1 MKKILIIDDEKDL
14 LDTLKD
20 YFQLLGYL
28 VYTAENGCEGLKKL
42 KYEPDLIILDVSM
55 PEMDG
60 FSFCKEIRSHINE
73 PIVFLSAKTD
83 EDSKVEGLA
92 VGGDDYLIK
101 PVSLKEL
108 SYRVEAHLRREQ
120 RKTVPSKVAFFG
132 NVAIRY
138 DEKKVSVNNQ
148 SIPFTKT
155 EFSIIEL
162 LSKNS
167 ATTFS
172 KDDIYDYLWSYD
184 KDGDSNIITE
194 HIRRVRKKFTDVTDR
209 KLINTV
215 WGQGYKW
222 IG

>member
-1 MKKILIIDDEKDL
+1 
-14 LDTLKD
+14 
-20 YFQLLGYL
+20 
-28 VYTAENGCEGLKKL
+28 
-42 KYEPDLIILDVSM
+42 M

-60 FSFCKEIRSHINE
+60 FSFCKEIRNHINV

-83 EDSKVEGLA
+83 EESKVEGLK

-120 RKTVPSKVAFFG
+120 RKTFPSKVAFSG
-132 NVAIRY
+132 NIAIHY
-138 DEKKVSVNNQ
+138 DEKRISVNNQ
-148 SIPFTKT
+148 DIPFTKT
-155 EFSIIEL
+155 EFLIIEL

-167 ATTFS
+167 PTTFS
-172 KDDIYDYLWSYD
+172 KNDIYDYLWSYD

-194 HIRRVRKKFTDVTDR
+194 HIRRIRRKFMDKTDR
-209 KLINTV
+209 EIINTV

>member
-20 YFQLLGYL
+20 YFQLLRYL

-42 KYEPDLIILDVSM
+42 KYEPNLIILDVSM

-60 FSFCKEIRSHINE
+60 FSFCKEIRSHINV

-132 NVAIRY
+132 NVAIHY

-148 SIPFTKT
+148 TIPFTKT

-167 ATTFS
+167 TTTFS
-172 KDDIYDYLWSYD
+172 KDNIYDYLWSYD

-194 HIRRVRKKFTDVTDR
+194 HIRRVRKKFMDVTDR
-209 KLINTV
+209 ELINTV

>member
-1 MKKILIIDDEKDL
+1 MNKILIIDDEKDL

-20 YFQLLGYL
+20 YFQLLEYL

-42 KYEPDLIILDVSM
+42 KYGPDLIILDVSM

-60 FSFCKEIRSHINE
+60 FSFCKEIRSHINV

-92 VGGDDYLIK
+92 AGGDDYLIK

-120 RKTVPSKVAFFG
+120 RKTVPSKIAFFG
-132 NVAIRY
+132 DVAIHY
-138 DEKKVSVNNQ
+138 DEKNVSVNNQ

-167 ATTFS
+167 STTFS

-194 HIRRVRKKFTDVTDR
+194 HIRRVRKKFRDVTDQE
-209 KLINTV
+209 LINTV

>member
-14 LDTLKD
+14 LETLKD

-28 VYTAENGCEGLKKL
+28 VYTAENGKDGLKKL
-42 KYEPDLIILDVSM
+42 NFEPNLIILDVSM

-60 FSFCKEIRSHINE
+60 FSFCKEIRNHINV
-73 PIVFLSAKTD
+73 PIIFLSAKTD
-83 EDSKVEGLA
+83 ENSKIEGLA

-108 SYRVEAHLRREQ
+108 AYRVEAHLRREE
-120 RKTVPSKVAFFG
+120 RKAVSSKVSFFG
-132 NVAIRY
+132 NVAIHYR
-138 DEKKVSVNNQ
+138 DKKVYVNNQ
-148 SIPFTKT
+148 LLHFTKT

-162 LSKNS
+162 LSKNPS
-167 ATTFS
+167 TIFS

-184 KDGDSNIITE
+184 KDGDSSIITE
-194 HIRRVRKKFTDVTDR
+194 HIRRIRKKFLNVTQQQ
-209 KLINTV
+209 LIHTV
-215 WGQGYKW
+215 WGQGYQW

>member
-14 LDTLKD
+14 VDTLKD

-55 PEMDG
+55 PEVDG
-60 FSFCKEIRSHINE
+60 FSFCKEIRSHINV

-83 EDSKVEGLA
+83 EESKVEGLS

-132 NVAIRY
+132 NVAIHY

-148 SIPFTKT
+148 TIPFTKT

-167 ATTFS
+167 TTTFS

-194 HIRRVRKKFTDVTDR
+194 HIRRVRKKYMDVTDR
-209 KLINTV
+209 ELINTV
-215 WGQGYKW
+215 WGLGYKW